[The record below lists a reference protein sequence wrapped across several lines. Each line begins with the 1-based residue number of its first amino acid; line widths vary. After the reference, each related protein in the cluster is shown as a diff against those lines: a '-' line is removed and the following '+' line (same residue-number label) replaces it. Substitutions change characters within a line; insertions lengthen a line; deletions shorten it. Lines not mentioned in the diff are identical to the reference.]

1 MRRDPHAG
9 FGERPGETDR
19 EQSRNRAPGRLN
31 HVEQSFRMSKSDVAA
46 RPIHHRLKDSI
57 EAHLTIVFTALA
69 VARDLQARSGWS
81 LKKIVRGLRP
91 LQQVTIQLGGQRL
104 DAEPAIP
111 DDIAELLTALHR
123 GH

>member
-1 MRRDPHAG
+1 MQRAHHHVDRLDRDEG
-9 FGERPGETDR
+9 
-19 EQSRNRAPGRLN
+19 
-31 HVEQSFRMSKSDVAA
+31 SDHAA
-46 RPIHHRLKDSI
+46 RPIPPRLKDSI

-111 DDIAELLTALHR
+111 DDIAEMLAR
-123 GH
+123 VGH